1 MASGDMKAFMEGAR
15 MLYSSRDPVFSAS
28 ALIEMTESIIARI
41 MGAAVVAFPGM
52 VMEFGVVMGG

>member
-1 MASGDMKAFMEGAR
+1 MKAFMEGAR